1 MAHATGAQRG
11 GPCSPIWR
19 GSTHRHALHA
29 WLPGRAGRLLVVVHV
44 GLAAVF
50 LGWVLMR
57 LVAVGEGRVV
67 VLVVVDLGIVAV
79 LLRHGQTLLPPDD
92 RPIRCS
98 AVAGVAVITA
108 VAGVGVT
115 VAAGVGGI
123 AVVTAVAV
131 CVRGVGVA
139 AAVAVAH
146 GRTTLGA

>member
-1 MAHATGAQRG
+1 M
-11 GPCSPIWR
+11 S
-19 GSTHRHALHA
+19 
-29 WLPGRAGRLLVVVHV
+29 
-44 GLAAVF
+44 
-50 LGWVLMR
+50 
-57 LVAVGEGRVV
+57 

-98 AVAGVAVITA
+98 VVAGVAVITA

-131 CVRGVGVA
+131 
-139 AAVAVAH
+139 
-146 GRTTLGA
+146 

>member
-1 MAHATGAQRG
+1 
-11 GPCSPIWR
+11 
-19 GSTHRHALHA
+19 
-29 WLPGRAGRLLVVVHV
+29 VVVHV

-67 VLVVVDLGIVAV
+67 VLVLVAGGQMRPGLAAAEVVGHMSVLVVVDLGIVAV

-98 AVAGVAVITA
+98 VVAGVAVITA

-123 AVVTAVAV
+123 AVVTAIAV
-131 CVRGVGVA
+131 
-139 AAVAVAH
+139 
-146 GRTTLGA
+146 